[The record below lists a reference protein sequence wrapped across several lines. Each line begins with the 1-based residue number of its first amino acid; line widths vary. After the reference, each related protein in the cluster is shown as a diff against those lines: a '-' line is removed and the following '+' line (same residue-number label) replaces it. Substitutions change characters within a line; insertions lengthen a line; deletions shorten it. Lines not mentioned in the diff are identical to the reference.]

1 MKNKETFVLV
11 SLEEEKSK
19 KLAQVIS
26 NTTSRK
32 ILDYL
37 SEKDASQGDIAKA
50 LNLPLSTVDYNI
62 KLLKENDLIIA
73 KDFLWSEK
81 GKKIEIYTIA
91 KKLIVIAPK
100 GVKNVKNTLKEIL
113 PLTLFSLIA
122 SGIIYLFTQRKEV
135 FTESALKQTAVQEGA
150 QVATIAS
157 ELVPQTTTMV
167 QPYYLWFLFGA
178 LFVIFIYLFWK
189 ILKSKE

>member
-50 LNLPLSTVDYNI
+50 FVAGADFVMLGTMLAGHEENTEPENRDGDTVEMYGMSSKKAMNKYYGEVEKYRTDEGSVGNVPY
-62 KLLKENDLIIA
+62 
-73 KDFLWSEK
+73 K
-81 GKKIEIYTIA
+81 GKIERTVQDILGGLRSSCTYVGA
-91 KKLIVIAPK
+91 KSLEEFRNKAKLIS
-100 GVKNVKNTLKEIL
+100 LK
-113 PLTLFSLIA
+113 
-122 SGIIYLFTQRKEV
+122 
-135 FTESALKQTAVQEGA
+135 
-150 QVATIAS
+150 
-157 ELVPQTTTMV
+157 
-167 QPYYLWFLFGA
+167 
-178 LFVIFIYLFWK
+178 
-189 ILKSKE
+189 